1 MSGYSTLKIVRSTTA
16 SALTVEQWQRVWE
29 LAAPVIVAAGRFLD
43 VEQEGN
49 PKLTLDAHFQL
60 LKAVTSYRHAGAMEE

>member
-1 MSGYSTLKIVRSTTA
+1 MSGYSTFNIVRNTTA
-16 SALTVEQWQRVWE
+16 SALTVEDWERVWA
-29 LAAPVIVAAGRFLD
+29 LAGPVIVAAGRFLD

-60 LKAVTSYRHAGAMEE
+60 LKAVTNYRHGAIS

>member
-1 MSGYSTLKIVRSTTA
+1 VSCYSTAQIVRSTTA
-16 SALTVEQWQRVWE
+16 SAMTVEQWERVWA

-43 VEQEGN
+43 VEQEAN

-60 LKAVTSYRHAGAMEE
+60 LKAVTEYRHGATS